1 MVHGQSVS
9 YAEIGN
15 VPGPAKETVMS
26 SLRQQM
32 QSDMVLRGLA
42 ERTQESYIAA
52 IVGIAKYYRR
62 SPDQLS
68 QDEINHYLLH
78 LIEER
83 KLSWSTTNQAACALL
98 FLFRVTLKQP
108 ETAFAIPHRK
118 VGSKLPEILSR
129 DEVGLILAATANLT
143 HHTLLMTT
151 YAAGLRV
158 AEVCALRVSDID
170 SERMMLRV
178 ECGKGAKDRYSLL
191 SPRLLD
197 MLRLYWQAERP
208 GTWLFPRR
216 SDASLSIDV
225 ETAQRMYWAAK
236 KRAGITKEGGIHSLR
251 HAFATH
257 LLESGVDIHTRQRLM
272 GHSHIATTARYFH
285 LKEQLAKTGSPLDL
299 LPAVDLITP

>member
-1 MVHGQSVS
+1 
-9 YAEIGN
+9 
-15 VPGPAKETVMS
+15 MS
-26 SLRQQM
+26 PLRQQM

-42 ERTQESYIAA
+42 ARTQESYIAA
-52 IVGIAKYYRR
+52 IVGITKYTRR

-68 QDEINHYLLH
+68 QDEINQYLLH

-83 KLSWSTTNQAACALL
+83 KLSWSTTNQAACALR
-98 FLFRVTLKQP
+98 FLFRVTLKRP
-108 ETAFAIPHRK
+108 DAAFIIPHRK
-118 VGSKLPEILSR
+118 VGSKLPDILSR
-129 DEVGLILAATANLT
+129 DEVGLILAATPNLT

-170 SERMMLRV
+170 SNRMMLRV
-178 ECGKGAKDRYSLL
+178 VCGKGAKDRYSLL

-197 MLRLYWQAERP
+197 MLRLYWQAKRP
-208 GTWLFPRR
+208 RTWLFPRR

-225 ETAQRMYWAAK
+225 ETAQRMYCAAK
-236 KRAGITKEGGIHSLR
+236 KRAGITKDGGIHSLR

-257 LLESGVDIHTRQRLM
+257 LLESGVDIHTIQRLM
-272 GHSHIATTARYFH
+272 GHGHISTTARYFH

-299 LPAVDLITP
+299 LPAVELIAP

>member
-1 MVHGQSVS
+1 
-9 YAEIGN
+9 
-15 VPGPAKETVMS
+15 
-26 SLRQQM
+26 M

-42 ERTQESYIAA
+42 TRTQEAYIAA
-52 IVGIAKYYRR
+52 IVGIAKHTHR

-68 QDEINHYLLH
+68 QDEIEQYLLH

-83 KLSWSTTNQAACALL
+83 KLSWSTTNQAASALQ
-98 FLFRVTLKQP
+98 FLFRVTLKQRDA
-108 ETAFAIPHRK
+108 AFAIPRRK
-118 VGSKLPEILSR
+118 VEARLPEILSR
-129 DEVGLILAATANLT
+129 EEVAQILAAAANLT

-170 SERMMLRV
+170 SSRMMLRV

-197 MLRLYWQAERP
+197 MLRLYWQATHAR
-208 GTWLFPRR
+208 TWLFPRR
-216 SDASLSIDV
+216 SDASLPIDV
-225 ETAQRMYWAAK
+225 KNAQRMYYGAK

-257 LLESGVDIHTRQRLM
+257 LLESGVDIHTIQRLM
-272 GHSHIATTARYFH
+272 GHGLISTTARYFH

-299 LPAVDLITP
+299 LPPIDPITP

>member
-1 MVHGQSVS
+1 
-9 YAEIGN
+9 
-15 VPGPAKETVMS
+15 MS
-26 SLRQQM
+26 PLRQQM

-42 ERTQESYIAA
+42 ERTQEAYIAA
-52 IVGIAKYYRR
+52 IVGIAKYTHR

-68 QDEINHYLLH
+68 QAEIEQYLLH

-83 KLSWSTTNQAACALL
+83 KLSWSTTNQAASALR
-98 FLFRVTLKQP
+98 FLFRVTLKQHNA
-108 ETAFAIPHRK
+108 AFAIPHRK

-129 DEVGLILAATANLT
+129 DEVGQILAAAPNLT

-158 AEVCALRVSDID
+158 AEVCTLRVADID
-170 SERMMLRV
+170 SARMMLRV

-197 MLRLYWQAERP
+197 MLRLYWQATRP
-208 GTWLFPRR
+208 VMWLFPRR
-216 SDASLSIDV
+216 SDDRRPIDV

-236 KRAGITKEGGIHSLR
+236 KRAGITKQGGIHSLR

-257 LLESGVDIHTRQRLM
+257 LLESGVDIHTIQRLM
-272 GHSHIATTARYFH
+272 GHGHISTTARYFH
-285 LKEQLAKTGSPLDL
+285 LKEQCVKNGSPLDL
-299 LPAVDLITP
+299 LPAAERIAP